1 MRNRSRHFQ
10 ESLKILKGLGGG
22 GGGERER
29 ISENELDLFRL
40 TYVQRKNKPQDK
52 GGK

>member
-10 ESLKILKGLGGG
+10 ESLKILKGLLR
-22 GGGERER
+22 ERQRER
-29 ISENELDLFRL
+29 ISQRELDLFRL
-40 TYVQRKNKPQDK
+40 IYVQRKNKPQDK